1 MAASRSTSFEDLPRS
16 IATMSI
22 LPYVGSSD
30 WLNFRASSRGCYQ
43 TVHDTTNVWHSS
55 NRTRAPPSIPGCEDA
70 ANSDPSANNG
80 GESDAL
86 WRLALARD
94 YQFEGGATDDECLQ
108 SFHSPGVNLNDDDD
122 APFLSTR
129 NMFTAPKDA
138 PFISWKHWRK
148 IDLCLHGPV
157 FMRPTTGAPGTISGP
172 FLCTISGPFF
182 LRAGRMW
189 QKIEHWCDR
198 SGDYGQK
205 IESTLSPGRPFYPN
219 TSNANL
225 SAFQAVYAF
234 YAGQHDDMVTQRPTG
249 LFGGFQ
255 AYDVISNTRWIKP
268 RMRPRTHPPTQD
280 YVVIAR
286 GAGKVISM
294 LVSTGQV
301 YSISRR
307 NPQLVATPCPGGI
320 DRHIS
325 NGHTLERPVN
335 IADGKDSILRWFE
348 EYAHRLHQSFYA
360 VGILDPRD
368 DDDGNDTADAMLS
381 LLRYPTVNDSA
392 NCSRAVTR
400 GVEVVASATLVEEVG
415 MFVYSIRMRMLTPD
429 DGDDYM
435 SPEQR
440 GFSQG
445 RRWDGNIVEGLTN
458 RPAGIVIVEIRSAHR
473 THLFNFVCFN
483 YDTHACT

>member
-1 MAASRSTSFEDLPRS
+1 
-16 IATMSI
+16 
-22 LPYVGSSD
+22 
-30 WLNFRASSRGCYQ
+30 
-43 TVHDTTNVWHSS
+43 
-55 NRTRAPPSIPGCEDA
+55 
-70 ANSDPSANNG
+70 
-80 GESDAL
+80 
-86 WRLALARD
+86 
-94 YQFEGGATDDECLQ
+94 
-108 SFHSPGVNLNDDDD
+108 
-122 APFLSTR
+122 
-129 NMFTAPKDA
+129 
-138 PFISWKHWRK
+138 
-148 IDLCLHGPV
+148 
-157 FMRPTTGAPGTISGP
+157 
-172 FLCTISGPFF
+172 
-182 LRAGRMW
+182 MW

-225 SAFQAVYAF
+225 SAFQAVFAF
-234 YAGQHDDMVTQRPTG
+234 YAGQHDDMVPQRPTG

-268 RMRPRTHPPTQD
+268 RMRPPTYPPTQD

-381 LLRYPTVNDSA
+381 LLRYPTVIDSA

-429 DGDDYM
+429 DGDDYV

-440 GFSQG
+440 GFSKG